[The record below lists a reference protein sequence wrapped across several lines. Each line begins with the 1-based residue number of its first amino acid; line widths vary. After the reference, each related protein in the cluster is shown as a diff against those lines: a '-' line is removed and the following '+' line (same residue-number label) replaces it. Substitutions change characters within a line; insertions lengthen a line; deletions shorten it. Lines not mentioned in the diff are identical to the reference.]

1 MISWKRG
8 FCKPALTMAAREK
21 KKKQRNSAREYTALE
36 HLVAIFTMFL
46 AKVLMQIKAR
56 SQL

>member
-21 KKKQRNSAREYTALE
+21 KMQRNSAREYTALE

>member
-8 FCKPALTMAAREK
+8 FCKPALTMAARE